1 MKTDFHV
8 PSASTLGK
16 AVIRLESLRFDAC
29 HGVLPQE
36 RTVGGHYTVDVVLEL
51 QADDIYPAIAED
63 RLESTV
69 NYAEVYD
76 VIRREMQQPCQLL
89 EHLCGR
95 LLQGILVAFPVVRA
109 ASVSVRKDVPPI
121 PGIDCDGCSVTLS
134 AERPSVAEEVNR

>member
-1 MKTDFHV
+1 MRTKQTT
-8 PSASTLGK
+8 STMTLK
-16 AVIRLESLRFDAC
+16 DVTIRLENMRLNAH
-29 HGVLPQE
+29 HGVMPQE
-36 RTVGGHYTVDVVLEL
+36 RIVGGHYTVDVVLEL

-76 VIRREMQQPCQLL
+76 VVRREMQQPCQLL

-134 AERPSVAEEVNR
+134 AERPSGAEDVNR

>member
-1 MKTDFHV
+1 MKTDYPV
-8 PSASTLGK
+8 PAANCLGK
-16 AVIRLESLRFDAC
+16 AVIRLENLRFDAR

-36 RTVGGHYTVDVVLEL
+36 RKIGGHYTVNVVLEL
-51 QADDIYPAIAED
+51 LAADIYPAIAED

-76 VIRREMQQPCQLL
+76 VVRREMQQPCQLL

>member
-1 MKTDFHV
+1 MRTKQAT
-8 PSASTLGK
+8 STMTLK
-16 AVIRLESLRFDAC
+16 DVTIRLENMRLNAH
-29 HGVLPQE
+29 HGVMPQE
-36 RTVGGHYTVDVVLEL
+36 RIVGGHYTVDVVLEL